1 MKNFLGGKELKIKYG
16 NLIFSTVLFSVKTS
30 QDTDS
35 LIQAYIHQH
44 VWMLFTL
51 LAISMGD
58 VIYTNEGNTSLSLDQ
73 EYTSLAAQLQNKCI
87 SISTHCLQQVPDDA
101 EGKGPRWTFF
111 SSEKWSYFC
120 HFFMK

>member
-1 MKNFLGGKELKIKYG
+1 MKMSV
-16 NLIFSTVLFSVKTS
+16 FSDTLYFDVCFILNILLCFVSVKTS

-101 EGKGPRWTFF
+101 EGKCPR
-111 SSEKWSYFC
+111 
-120 HFFMK
+120 